1 MIGFAFDYTN
11 VSSLLALN
19 PTCALAEELG
29 IGIEWLPF
37 RTQVRDAP
45 LPRAKRE
52 SVGQR
57 HTRVRAEYFAKE
69 TARYAKWQGIELNR
83 DADGVDSTLAC
94 AGGLW
99 AQRHGIAGAYNHRV
113 LTEFWAGRLDIED
126 RDAVTGV
133 LDEVGAPGFERFEFH
148 EMLTA
153 HQASVAAR
161 GIFMLPTYL
170 VEDQVFVG
178 RAHLP
183 MIRWLLTGRAGPG
196 PL

>member
-1 MIGFAFDYTN
+1 M
-11 VSSLLALN
+11 
-19 PTCALAEELG
+19 
-29 IGIEWLPF
+29 
-37 RTQVRDAP
+37 
-45 LPRAKRE
+45 
-52 SVGQR
+52 GQR

-99 AQRHGIAGAYNHRV
+99 AQRHGVAGAYNHRV